1 MYDKGYVGATQN
13 LGAIRAGLNTVVPP
27 LQQAVAGFSDLVL
40 MVDFDLLEVLT
51 EWNKMPTVEPYVKLD
66 ITRYLTIIS
75 KLREQGFQLTKEQE
89 LRAAQHPF

>member
-1 MYDKGYVGATQN
+1 
-13 LGAIRAGLNTVVPP
+13 
-27 LQQAVAGFSDLVL
+27 

-89 LRAAQHPF
+89 LRAAQHPL

>member
-40 MVDFDLLEVLT
+40 M
-51 EWNKMPTVEPYVKLD
+51 
-66 ITRYLTIIS
+66 
-75 KLREQGFQLTKEQE
+75 G
-89 LRAAQHPF
+89 